1 MNPSALDRFR
11 TGQALRGQLLR
22 ELVERDGAGATLSAG
37 SLVGP
42 WRVLELLGSG
52 GMSHVYLAERADGG
66 FEQRVA
72 IKLVRGNPALRDR
85 LRHERQIVAG
95 LRHPHIVSLV
105 DGGDTPEGDLWFAMA
120 LVEGQPIDAYVREQA
135 PGWRARLA
143 LFDTVCAALEY
154 AHARGLIHRDLKPA
168 NILVDRQGHPRLL
181 DFGIALDGDAMQSAD
196 DHALTPGFA
205 SPEQL
210 AGEPLDIRSDIYQL
224 GLLLRLLLD
233 PDENGAPVA
242 MPTPVRRDLQRL
254 LAMATAIDAAA
265 RYPTVAALREDLAA
279 VIARRP
285 LARLRDSWRV
295 RLARAIERHR
305 AATLIGTA
313 AGFALLT
320 SLVIAAWRL
329 DLEHREAL
337 AQAARSRAVAKFLVD
352 TLGQANP
359 YAAKASEVRVLDA
372 VDLAAGR
379 INDTLAVSPDVR
391 RELRATIGG
400 VYLAMDE
407 GQRCLDLFAGETAA
421 TDLAQAAPL
430 DRAASQLLLSEC
442 HVTLD
447 QRDQTRHWLDQA
459 ASTLD
464 GSSGP
469 AADALRAFVLVD
481 RGQLLSLSDR
491 LTEANLLFEQARTLA
506 IAAGALEQEY
516 RATRMLAA
524 NLQQAG
530 DDARAVTLFTR
541 ALELAR
547 QTLGPTHRSTL
558 TASGLLAM
566 SLARLERFDEAE
578 RTAEEALHAAESIRY
593 RGSGPEIVLAQLRDS
608 YANVLWQHGRL
619 TECIDQ
625 AGKSLAIYRRV
636 AEPNSTQG
644 FNPSWRV
651 ATCAYQLGDLE
662 PTRIHA
668 EAALGYAENGSPV
681 GKINA
686 LRMLAA
692 VAVHSGQIE
701 AARDYLQRADTAL
714 ASTEV
719 ASPTVFSAMF
729 LTHALFAAKTGDAA
743 TARAQLAEADR
754 SIEQS
759 GQNPLWLRQ
768 ERESVAAL
776 VEQGAHPLGE
786 R

>member
-1 MNPSALDRFR
+1 MDPRALDRFR

-22 ELVERDGAGATLSAG
+22 ELVERDGAGATLAAG

-52 GMSHVYLAERADGG
+52 GMSHVYLAERADGR

-72 IKLVRGNPALRDR
+72 LKLVRGNPALRDR

-105 DGGDTPEGDLWFAMA
+105 DGGDTAEGDLWFAMA
-120 LVEGQPIDAYVREQA
+120 LVEGVPIDEHLRTHAA
-135 PGWRARLA
+135 DWRARLA
-143 LFDTVCAALEY
+143 LFDAICAALEY
-154 AHARGLIHRDLKPA
+154 AHGRGLIHRDLKPA
-168 NILVDRQGHPRLL
+168 NILVDDQGHPRLL
-181 DFGIALDGDAMQSAD
+181 DFGIAIDGDDAHAGG

-210 AGEPLDIRSDIYQL
+210 AAEPLDIRSDIYQL
-224 GLLLRLLLD
+224 GLVLRTVLD
-233 PDENGAPVA
+233 PHGDGAPLP
-242 MPTPVRRDLQRL
+242 MPMPAPVRADLQRL
-254 LAMATAIDAAA
+254 LATATATSPAA
-265 RYPTVAALREDLAA
+265 RYATVAALREDLAA
-279 VIARRP
+279 LIARRP
-285 LARLRDSWRV
+285 LAQLRDSWRV

-313 AGFALLT
+313 ATLALLG
-320 SLVIAAWRL
+320 SLAVAAWRL

-337 AQAARSRAVAKFLVD
+337 AQAARAQAVAKFLVD

-372 VDLAAGR
+372 VDLAAAR

-400 VYLAMDE
+400 VYLSMDE
-407 GQRCLDLFAGETAA
+407 GQRCVDLFAGDTAA
-421 TDLAQAAPL
+421 ADLAQAAAL

-447 QRDQTRHWLDQA
+447 QRDRTRHWLDQA
-459 ASTLD
+459 ARSLE

-481 RGQLLSLSDR
+481 RGQLLSLAER

-506 IAAGALEQEY
+506 IAAGAVEQEY

-593 RGSGPEIVLAQLRDS
+593 RGTGPEIVLAQLRDS

-619 TECIDQ
+619 AECIDQ
-625 AGKSLAIYRRV
+625 AGQALAIYRRV

-692 VAVHSGQIE
+692 VAVRSGQIDV
-701 AARDYLQRADTAL
+701 ARDYLQRADAAL
-714 ASTEV
+714 ATTEV

-729 LTHALFAAKTGDAA
+729 LTHALYAAKTGDAA

-754 SIEQS
+754 SIEHS

-768 ERESVAAL
+768 ERQSVAAL
-776 VEQGAHPLGE
+776 VAAAG

>member
-1 MNPSALDRFR
+1 MDPSPLDRFR

-22 ELVERDGAGATLSAG
+22 ELVDGAGAGATLSAG

-42 WRVLELLGSG
+42 WRVLEVLGSG
-52 GMSHVYLAERADGG
+52 GMSHVYLAERADGR

-72 IKLVRGNPALRDR
+72 LKLVRGNPALRDR

-168 NILVDRQGHPRLL
+168 NILVDEQGHPRLL
-181 DFGIALDGDAMQSAD
+181 DFGIAIDGDDAQAGG

-224 GLLLRLLLD
+224 GLVLRGLLD
-233 PDENGAPVA
+233 PLGNGAPVP
-242 MPTPVRRDLQRL
+242 MPVRRDLQHL
-254 LAMATAIDAAA
+254 LTTATATSATA
-265 RYPTVAALREDLAA
+265 RYATVAALREDLAA

-313 AGFALLT
+313 AVLALLA
-320 SLVIAAWRL
+320 SLAIAAWRL

-337 AQAARSRAVAKFLVD
+337 AQAARAQAVAKFLVD

-359 YAAKASEVRVLDA
+359 YAAKANEVRVLDA
-372 VDLAAGR
+372 VDLAAAR

-391 RELRATIGG
+391 RELRASIGG

-421 TDLAQAAPL
+421 ADLAQAAPL
-430 DRAASQLLLSEC
+430 DRAASQVLLSEC
-442 HVTLD
+442 HIVLD
-447 QRDQTRHWLDQA
+447 QRDQTRHWLEQA
-459 ASTLD
+459 ATTLK

-481 RGQLLSLSDR
+481 RGQLLSLSER
-491 LTEANLLFEQARTLA
+491 LTEANLLFDQARTVA

-524 NLQQAG
+524 NLQAAG

-558 TASGLLAM
+558 TASSLLAI

-578 RTAEEALHAAESIRY
+578 RTAEAALQAAKSIRH
-593 RGSGPEIVLAQLRDS
+593 RGTGPEIVLAQLYDN
-608 YANVLWQHGRL
+608 YATVLWQHGHL
-619 TECIDQ
+619 TECIEQ
-625 AGKSLAIYRRV
+625 AGQALAIYRRL
-636 AEPNSTQG
+636 AEPGSTQG

-651 ATCAYQLGDLE
+651 AACAYQLRDLE

-668 EAALGYAENGSPV
+668 EAALGYAENGLPV

-692 VAVHSGQIE
+692 VAVRSGKFD
-701 AARDYLQRADTAL
+701 AARDYLQRADTTL
-714 ASTEV
+714 ATAEV

-729 LTHALFAAKTGDAA
+729 LTHALLAAKTGDAA
-743 TARAQLAEADR
+743 TARARLAEADH

-759 GQNPLWLRQ
+759 GQNPAWLRQ

-776 VEQGAHPLGE
+776 VEAAS